1 MPQGV
6 GFRLSRL
13 QPLGEFVDLILTL
26 GKLVL
31 KIVLLLLL
39 ALLMLHTKLL
49 VALHVLLFL
58 LQLVDARLMLFL
70 CRSLPVSERVCAV
83 FSTTCPLVTWQV
95 KRYVYDRNMILPTN
109 LLKLCTEQS

>member
-13 QPLGEFVDLILTL
+13 QPSGEFVDLILTP

-39 ALLMLHTKLL
+39 ALLMLRTKLL

-70 CRSLPVSERVCAV
+70 RRLLLVSERVCKA
-83 FSTTCPLVTWQV
+83 FSTT
-95 KRYVYDRNMILPTN
+95 
-109 LLKLCTEQS
+109 